1 MDRAMKHKIL
11 VENLSSGE
19 KVHDNIVPMHY
30 CSQQQQPGACT
41 CKTDDIP
48 WWCVCPGT
56 FIWREHGHMN
66 GPQASPAAMLPLPAD
81 HQIKIG
87 HLSHDKWT
95 TIVTSAKQHQLIP
108 RERPALVLKDDPRGS
123 SFKGE
128 IFGPHS
134 ILMKGSGIFKNT
146 LGSPLAVLNGPTSCI
161 AALII

>member
-1 MDRAMKHKIL
+1 
-11 VENLSSGE
+11 
-19 KVHDNIVPMHY
+19 
-30 CSQQQQPGACT
+30 
-41 CKTDDIP
+41 
-48 WWCVCPGT
+48 
-56 FIWREHGHMN
+56 MN

-87 HLSHDKWT
+87 HSSHNKWT

-146 LGSPLAVLNGPTSCI
+146 LGSPLAVLNGPTSCT
-161 AALII
+161 AALIIWHLRRLVQWTDAGTLTVWTGGRR